1 MTSTAG
7 HEHRVSGALAPA
19 DGPGAPGRWHLLA
32 GSLPSSTS
40 WSSVS
45 TRMMLGR
52 MFLRSL
58 WNRPFRRWC
67 DRKAE
72 LPPSRGRTEAES
84 RHSRRP
90 GRAILRFCWSVASG
104 GRQESGAA
112 PGGLASLPSSLSAHG
127 PKGAGSEAGQSFCT
141 AAIAQTC
148 IMRRTMA
155 SGTDKDSLSDRAA
168 LAEQTSNTAQ
178 VTRKVICNLLRQQAG
193 GEASSDHF
201 CSQNCPLDPR
211 AAGCAGGSSSPKSA
225 GQPVTEPRNHFH
237 TQSTSRERKE
247 AACSGGA
254 DISGHLFSAGRQR
267 GLQPAPRQPVAQRG
281 AGTAGREWRPSTLGW
296 TTPHASA
303 PTPSLTSSA
312 SPSVSPWGAGET
324 RLLLEP
330 DAGGM
335 CVEAPCQHQSWA
347 SYSY

>member
-1 MTSTAG
+1 MPGTWQALNRNQRKIGTGLNVAPSEECGEIQEGFCIRKRLETPHLARPQGWATPGTWLSPLQVTSTAG
-7 HEHRVSGALAPA
+7 HEHRVSGASAPA

-112 PGGLASLPSSLSAHG
+112 PGGLASLPSSLSTHG

-141 AAIAQTC
+141 AATAQTC

-155 SGTDKDSLSDRAA
+155 SGTDKDSLSDGAA
-168 LAEQTSNTAQ
+168 LAKQTSNTAQ
-178 VTRKVICNLLRQQAG
+178 VTSYLQSAQATG
-193 GEASSDHF
+193 
-201 CSQNCPLDPR
+201 R
-211 AAGCAGGSSSPKSA
+211 WGS
-225 GQPVTEPRNHFH
+225 
-237 TQSTSRERKE
+237 
-247 AACSGGA
+247 
-254 DISGHLFSAGRQR
+254 
-267 GLQPAPRQPVAQRG
+267 LQ
-281 AGTAGREWRPSTLGW
+281 
-296 TTPHASA
+296 
-303 PTPSLTSSA
+303 
-312 SPSVSPWGAGET
+312 
-324 RLLLEP
+324 
-330 DAGGM
+330 
-335 CVEAPCQHQSWA
+335 
-347 SYSY
+347 